1 MSHYDYLGATLPFSA
16 ARPVA
21 PTPVSTGPSV
31 PRTPRQPAP
40 SMPAK
45 LPTRLP
51 SQTPAQAQNQAKTRV
66 VAAKMRENAI
76 RDQAKDLAVRAKVDQ
91 NDAKKARGEVE
102 RLSEAVAKCAD
113 AYKRAKDAHEEAVKH
128 AQTPRARMT
137 AALRTEN
144 EAKVRAA
151 QLLMEQTKRA
161 YDAARTALARVI
173 AESAQLAT
181 SPAQQALPV
190 VQKAL
195 EEAKQDTVNETK
207 VAIDVGVPPVQ
218 LPPPPPPA
226 EKVADQIVA
235 EVAKDA
241 TVVADQ
247 TVAAAEGAAKQAE
260 NSANNAGVPQVP
272 PAVDAPP
279 PAGSA
284 PTTNADA
291 SAPPAVLEEA
301 AKQAQDAVNEAVG
314 APPGSALPMIAA
326 VGAVAL
332 IAYVLFGR
340 KGA

>member
-21 PTPVSTGPSV
+21 PTPASTGPSV

-91 NDAKKARGEVE
+91 DDAKKARSMVE
-102 RLSEAVAKCAD
+102 RLSEKVEVAAQR
-113 AYKRAKDAHEEAVKH
+113 YKLAKDALAAAVQH

-137 AALRTEN
+137 EALRAEN
-144 EAKVRAA
+144 GAKVRAA
-151 QLLMEQTKRA
+151 QAVMQQTRRA
-161 YDAARTALARVI
+161 YDALRVALAHYV
-173 AESAQLAT
+173 ALAAQRAT

-190 VQKAL
+190 VQQAL
-195 EEAKQDTVNETK
+195 EEAKQDTVNETQ
-207 VAIDVGVPPVQ
+207 VAVDVGVPPVQ

-272 PAVDAPP
+272 PAVDA
-279 PAGSA
+279 
-284 PTTNADA
+284 

-314 APPGSALPMIAA
+314 AKPGSALPMIAA
-326 VGAVAL
+326 VGAAAL
-332 IAYVLFGR
+332 VAYVLFSR
-340 KGA
+340 KG

>member
-1 MSHYDYLGATLPFSA
+1 
-16 ARPVA
+16 
-21 PTPVSTGPSV
+21 
-31 PRTPRQPAP
+31 
-40 SMPAK
+40 MPAK

-76 RDQAKDLAVRAKVDQ
+76 RNQVRGIAVRAKVDQ
-91 NDAKKARGEVE
+91 DDAKKARGEVE
-102 RLSEAVAKCAD
+102 RLSKAVEQAAQS
-113 AYKRAKDAHEEAVKH
+113 YKLSKDSLIAAMQH
-128 AQTPRARMT
+128 AQTPRARIT
-137 AALRTEN
+137 AALRSEN

-151 QLLMEQTKRA
+151 QAIMEQMRRV
-161 YDAARTALARVI
+161 YDALRTALARAI
-173 AESAQLAT
+173 ALAAQLAT
-181 SPAQQALPV
+181 SPAQQALPPV
-190 VQKAL
+190 WRAL
-195 EEAKQDTVNETK
+195 EEAKQDTVEETK
-207 VAIDVGVPPVQ
+207 VAVDVGVPPVQ

-314 APPGSALPMIAA
+314 AKPGSALPMIAA
-326 VGAVAL
+326 VGAAAL
-332 IAYVLFGR
+332 IAYVLFSR
-340 KGA
+340 KG

>member
-1 MSHYDYLGATLPFSA
+1 
-16 ARPVA
+16 
-21 PTPVSTGPSV
+21 
-31 PRTPRQPAP
+31 
-40 SMPAK
+40 MPAR

-51 SQTPAQAQNQAKTRV
+51 SQTQAQAQNQAKTRV

-113 AYKRAKDAHEEAVKH
+113 AYTRAKDAHEEAVKH

-181 SPAQQALPV
+181 SPAQQALPPV
-190 VQKAL
+190 WRAL
-195 EEAKQDTVNETK
+195 EEAKRDTVNETK

-314 APPGSALPMIAA
+314 AKPGSALPMIAA

-332 IAYVLFGR
+332 IAYALFGR

>member
-40 SMPAK
+40 SLPAR

-113 AYKRAKDAHEEAVKH
+113 AYTRAKDAHEAAVKH

-151 QLLMEQTKRA
+151 QLLMEQMRRV
-161 YDAARTALARVI
+161 YDALRTALARAI
-173 AESAQLAT
+173 ALAAQLAT

-195 EEAKQDTVNETK
+195 EEAKRDTVNETK

-314 APPGSALPMIAA
+314 AKQGSVLPILAA
-326 VGAVAL
+326 VGIGIGAVF
-332 IAYVLFGR
+332 LFTR
-340 KGA
+340 KKG

>member
-1 MSHYDYLGATLPFSA
+1 MSHYDYLGITSPFSA

-40 SMPAK
+40 SLPAK

-51 SQTPAQAQNQAKTRV
+51 SQTQAQAQNQAKTRV

-76 RDQAKDLAVRAKVDQ
+76 RSQAQGLATRAKADQ
-91 NDAKKARGEVE
+91 DAAKQSRGEVE
-102 RLSEAVAKCAD
+102 KLTKVVTQCGD
-113 AYKRAKDAHEEAVKH
+113 AYKRAKDAHDAAVKH
-128 AQTPRARMT
+128 AQTPRQRIT
-137 AALRTEN
+137 AALIAEN
-144 EAKVRAA
+144 AAKVRAA

-161 YDAARTALARVI
+161 YDAARTALARAI
-173 AESAQLAT
+173 AASAQLAT
-181 SPAQQALPV
+181 SPAQQTLPV

-195 EEAKQDTVNETK
+195 EEAKQDTVEETK

-241 TVVADQ
+241 PVVAAE
-247 TVAAAEGAAKQAE
+247 TVAVAEGSAKQAE
-260 NSANNAGVPQVP
+260 TAANDAGVPQVP

-284 PTTNADA
+284 PTTDADA

-326 VGAVAL
+326 VGVVGL
-332 IAYVLFGR
+332 IAYALFSR
-340 KGA
+340 KG

>member
-1 MSHYDYLGATLPFSA
+1 MSHYDYLGITSPFA
-16 ARPVA
+16 AERPVA
-21 PTPVSTGPSV
+21 PTPASTGPRV

-66 VAAKMRENAI
+66 VSAKMRENAI
-76 RDQAKDLAVRAKVDQ
+76 RDKAKDLAVRAKVDQ
-91 NDAKKARGEVE
+91 DDAKKARSEVE
-102 RLSEAVAKCAD
+102 RLSKAVEQAARS
-113 AYKRAKDAHEEAVKH
+113 YKLAKDALMADMQH

-137 AALRTEN
+137 AALRAEN

-151 QLLMEQTKRA
+151 QAIMEQMKRA
-161 YDAARTALARVI
+161 YDALRTALARAI
-173 AESAQLAT
+173 ALAAQLAT

-190 VQKAL
+190 VQRAL
-195 EEAKQDTVNETK
+195 EEAKQDTVDETK
-207 VAIDVGVPPVQ
+207 VAIDVGVPPAQ

-235 EVAKDA
+235 EVARDA
-241 TVVADQ
+241 PVVAAE
-247 TVAAAEGAAKQAE
+247 TVAVAEGSAKQAE
-260 NSANNAGVPQVP
+260 TAANDAGVPQVP

-284 PTTNADA
+284 PTTDADA

-314 APPGSALPMIAA
+314 AKPGSALPMIAA
-326 VGAVAL
+326 VGVAGL
-332 IAYVLFGR
+332 VAYALFSR
-340 KGA
+340 KG

>member
-113 AYKRAKDAHEEAVKH
+113 AYTRAKDAHEEAVKH

-195 EEAKQDTVNETK
+195 EEAKRDTVNETK

-314 APPGSALPMIAA
+314 AKQGSVLPILAA
-326 VGAVAL
+326 VGIGIGAVF
-332 IAYVLFGR
+332 LFTR
-340 KGA
+340 KKG